1 MNSKSGAGADNGE
14 PREDELEQLL
24 LLLSEPTRGRG
35 SVADAVEELHEA
47 GLITPSG
54 HFRNGQPV
62 WVATKLGMRLE
73 EELRR
78 SRQ

>member
-1 MNSKSGAGADNGE
+1 MEVIRGGAGIGTTTPNDEPRRATSMNSKSGAGADNGE

-47 GLITPSG
+47 GLITPS
-54 HFRNGQPV
+54 
-62 WVATKLGMRLE
+62 
-73 EELRR
+73 
-78 SRQ
+78 